1 MGIASI
7 GVPGLVLILIIAL
20 IIFGPAK
27 LPQLGKAVGQTLS
40 EFKKSTKDVL
50 DEVKEPFESAKE
62 AVKIDIVK
70 DEKTK

>member
-62 AVKIDIVK
+62 AVRIDIVK